1 MPADRGRRTIA
12 EEVISGAALML
23 LQMRVHLDA
32 LMHDPAA
39 YLKAIYWRILGKKL
53 RARHRMSALKGT
65 SLSAYRLWMATREG
79 ANCAEVPS
87 AAELP
92 TPIVVVVDCR
102 RGGDVLSRTLSSI
115 TAQTSGVCDVVLLGG
130 PTASDAGCAVASDV
144 PALTAVLTDRAH
156 HLGIANPWVMG
167 VDAGDVLSPLALASY
182 AAASS
187 AHPDALLFYADDD
200 LISFDGSRTNPHFK
214 PAWNAELACHHDFLW
229 GACIFACDP
238 SLPGGQWPPAALP
251 LDPAPVHVPSVLH
264 HRVARPDPVRPTPA
278 VLVEADLPHVS
289 VIIPTRNAVDL
300 MRTVM
305 AGLDATRYPSFDVT
319 VIDNESDDPAA
330 RAFLAE
336 LATRGVRVTGYPG
349 PFNYAAMHNAVV
361 PSVEGPL
368 VCLLNNDIEIT
379 DPCWMAIMA
388 QQCCRDEI
396 GAVGARLLYP
406 DGTIQ
411 HAGIV
416 TGVGG
421 GAGHAHRNQPADAV
435 GYFDRANL
443 PQFVSAVTAAC
454 MILRKDRFEAVGGFD
469 SANFAVAFNDVDL
482 CLKLNARGWQSFYE
496 PRATLIHH
504 ESKSRGFD
512 RSGPQK
518 KRFDSELAALKRI
531 WHTDQ
536 KHDPFHHPEL
546 SQFGE
551 AFAIHL

>member
-1 MPADRGRRTIA
+1 
-12 EEVISGAALML
+12 ML

-32 LMHDPAA
+32 LVNDPAA
-39 YLKAIYWRILGKKL
+39 YVMATYWRIVGKKL

-65 SLSAYRLWMATREG
+65 SPSAYRLWMATREG
-79 ANCAEVPS
+79 QRFAEVANPERPH
-87 AAELP
+87 AQ
-92 TPIVVVVDCR
+92 IHVVVDCR
-102 RGGDVLSRTLSSI
+102 GDAQALGRTLSSI
-115 TAQTSGVCDVVLLGG
+115 AAQSEAASEVLLLGG
-130 PTASDAGCAVASDV
+130 ATVSDATLHSVADVAALGNWLETRSHRLEAV
-144 PALTAVLTDRAH
+144 T
-156 HLGIANPWVMG
+156 PWVIAL
-167 VDAGDVLSPLALASY
+167 DAGDALAPMALATY
-182 AAASS
+182 AAARR
-187 AHPDALLFYADDD
+187 AHPEARVFYADDD
-200 LISFDGSRTNPHFK
+200 LIARDGTRKDPHFK
-214 PAWNAELACHHDFLW
+214 PDWNAELARHHDFLS
-229 GACIFACDP
+229 GACMFAAGP
-238 SLPGGQWPPAALP
+238 ALPGDHWPPAALP
-251 LDPAPVHVPSVLH
+251 FDPAPVHVPHILH
-264 HRVARPDPVRPTPA
+264 HRIVRPVPVRPERKIA
-278 VLVEADLPHVS
+278 SIAAGEAALPHVS
-289 VIIPTRNAVDL
+289 VVIPTRNAVDL

-305 AGLDATRYPSFDVT
+305 AGLEGTRYPSFDVT
-319 VIDNESDDPAA
+319 VIDNDSDDPAA

-336 LATRGVRVTGYPG
+336 LADRGVRIAPWPG

-361 PSVEGPL
+361 PSVAGPL
-368 VCLLNNDIEIT
+368 VCLLNNDIEIV
-379 DPCWMAIMA
+379 DPDWMAIMA
-388 QQCCRDEI
+388 QQGLREEV

-421 GAGHAHRNQPADAV
+421 GAGHAHRNQPADDV

-469 SANFAVAFNDVDL
+469 AASFAVAFNDVDL
-482 CLKLNARGWQSFYE
+482 CLKLNVRGWQSFYE

-518 KRFDSELAALKRI
+518 QRFDGELAALKRI

-536 KHDPFHHPEL
+536 AHDPFHHPEL

-551 AFAIHL
+551 AFSIRL